1 MNWRIPFLLTAS
13 LLAACLLSACG
24 GKAPSPEDDITP
36 AQGQRVL
43 KDAYSQ
49 VGKKYRYG
57 GTTPSRG
64 FDCSGLVYWAYRKNG
79 LDMPRITREQA
90 RIGRSISRS
99 QARPGDIL
107 VFRTGLTSLHTGLY
121 AGKNTFI
128 HSPRAG
134 RRIEVE
140 SMDIP
145 YWRRKLIGV
154 RRVSR

>member
-1 MNWRIPFLLTAS
+1 MDWRIPFLLTAS
-13 LLAACLLSACG
+13 LLAACLLAACG

-90 RIGRSISRS
+90 SIGRGISRS

-145 YWRRKLIGV
+145 YWHRKLIGV

>member
-79 LDMPRITREQA
+79 LAMPRITRDQA
-90 RIGRSISRS
+90 RIGRGISRS